1 MRYKLSPLV
10 LDKIRS
16 NRGFSSDAQ
25 LAHEVGV
32 TVGTISNIR
41 RGATPSFKTA
51 IRLLEL
57 ADITDM
63 RAAIV
68 KVAEAPAA

>member
-41 RGATPSFKTA
+41 GGATPSFKTA

-57 ADITDM
+57 ADITDV

-68 KVAEAPAA
+68 KVAEVPAA